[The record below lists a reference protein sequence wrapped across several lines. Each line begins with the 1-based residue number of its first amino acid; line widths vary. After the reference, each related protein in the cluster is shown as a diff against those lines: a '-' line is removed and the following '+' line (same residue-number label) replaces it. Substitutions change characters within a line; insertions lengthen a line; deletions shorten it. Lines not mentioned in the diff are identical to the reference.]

1 MQNQTIGG
9 EQLMKLNS
17 YVGLV
22 VDNMVITGIG
32 KYYDF
37 STDRVEQSF
46 VINDR
51 YEINCQLFIK
61 SYM

>member
-1 MQNQTIGG
+1 
-9 EQLMKLNS
+9 MKLNS

-37 STDRVEQSF
+37 STDKIEQSF
-46 VINDR
+46 VINDK
-51 YEINCQLFIK
+51 YEINCQLFIE